1 MKRFGQ
7 FLAVMLLAG
16 VSARAEIRS
25 MEMSIF
31 GMD

>member
-7 FLAVMLLAG
+7 FLAVMLLAA
-16 VSARAEIRS
+16 VSSRAEIRS